1 MAMLYSQVSLIF
13 DLIINMNNQIGGQN
27 MKYTYA
33 FSDEEN
39 TVEIDKKWVD
49 ILNEFDKTEQSND
62 RSELRRKIPLD
73 ADNAYSS
80 WLEVTD
86 PLIEKI
92 INGESDLTNE
102 ERLHIAINK
111 LKSKQKALIKAIYFD
126 GVSVSEYAAK
136 EGVKP
141 SAISHRLQTAKR
153 KLKKLF

>member
-1 MAMLYSQVSLIF
+1 
-13 DLIINMNNQIGGQN
+13 

-39 TVEIDKKWVD
+39 TIEIDKKWVD

-62 RSELRRKIPLD
+62 RSELRRKISLD

-86 PLIEKI
+86 PSIEKI

-141 SAISHRLQTAKR
+141 SSISHRLQTAKR

>member
-1 MAMLYSQVSLIF
+1 M
-13 DLIINMNNQIGGQN
+13 D
-27 MKYTYA
+27 
-33 FSDEEN
+33 
-39 TVEIDKKWVD
+39 VD
-49 ILNEFDKTEQSND
+49 NK
-62 RSELRRKIPLD
+62 
-73 ADNAYSS
+73 YSS
-80 WLEVTD
+80 WLEATD

-92 INGESDLTNE
+92 INGENDLANE

-126 GVSVSEYAAK
+126 GFSVREYATE

>member
-1 MAMLYSQVSLIF
+1 
-13 DLIINMNNQIGGQN
+13 

-39 TVEIDKKWVD
+39 TIEIDKKWVD

-62 RSELRRKIPLD
+62 RSELRRKISLD

-86 PLIEKI
+86 PSIEKI

-126 GVSVSEYAAK
+126 GVSVSGYAAK

-141 SAISHRLQTAKR
+141 SSISHRLQTAKR